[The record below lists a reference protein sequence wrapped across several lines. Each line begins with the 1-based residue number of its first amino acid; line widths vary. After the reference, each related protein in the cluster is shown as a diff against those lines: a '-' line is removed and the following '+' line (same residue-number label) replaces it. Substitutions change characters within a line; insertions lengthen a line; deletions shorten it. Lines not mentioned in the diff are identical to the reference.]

1 VPEPPPPAPA
11 PDFVEGIDVASYQP
25 ADLTPI
31 FAEREVGHVVVRLYL
46 PQEKPSQQHSVDQMQ
61 SARGNGKSV
70 GGYMWPYAGMD
81 QAKAVRD
88 ALDLAN
94 RAGFKIPILWLDIEP
109 TPDGEIP
116 TIEEIWQCLNASM
129 MDYNQR
135 AGIYTAKWVFD
146 QYYTGFEGFAE
157 DDIPLWVAQHDGI
170 PDPNVFEPFAGWTRC
185 EAKQY
190 GVEKWSG
197 GEVDVDVF
205 RVGVTG

>member
-1 VPEPPPPAPA
+1 
-11 PDFVEGIDVASYQP
+11 VASYQP

-70 GGYMWPYAGMD
+70 GGYMWPYAGLSM
-81 QAKAVRD
+81 ANSVSN
-88 ALDLAN
+88 ALYLAEQ
-94 RAGFKIPILWLDIEP
+94 AGFKIPVLWLDIEP
-109 TPDGEIP
+109 TPEGEMVS
-116 TIEEIWQCLNASM
+116 IEEIWGCLNRAM
-129 MDYNQR
+129 MDYDQR

-146 QYYTGFEGFAE
+146 QFYPGFNGFAE

-190 GVEKWSG
+190 GVRQWSG
-197 GEVDVDVF
+197 GDVDVDVF